1 MIKWAL
7 LGWLSSSLTDQLIR
21 LISSRANWQ
30 SLHHHHSYK
39 QTSEAQVNQ
48 VIFNRS
54 PPPFLK
60 WTSPFKSVSG
70 VFVFLHPNWNTRA
83 PSVVSVTNMRYVPT
97 PFLKWTCLFKSISH
111 VFVFLHPNWNKR
123 ALIELEAS
131 RSHNWA
137 NIQFAFFLIFW
148 FLLLRIS
155 APQIFLFRFGGFKGD
170 VCKSLFRIKMD
181 ERFLIYPF
189 RRLHC

>member
-7 LGWLSSSLTDQLIR
+7 LGWLSFSLTDQLIR
-21 LISSRANWQ
+21 LISSRDNCQ

-54 PPPFLK
+54 PPPFWNGPVHSK
-60 WTSPFKSVSG
+60 
-70 VFVFLHPNWNTRA
+70 VFLMFLSFCIQTGIRELSLSWKPRDPIIAQISNLLFSHIL
-83 PSVVSVTNMRYVPT
+83 VS
-97 PFLKWTCLFKSISH
+97 F
-111 VFVFLHPNWNKR
+111 
-123 ALIELEAS
+123 
-131 RSHNWA
+131 
-137 NIQFAFFLIFW
+137 
-148 FLLLRIS
+148 LRIS

-181 ERFLIYPF
+181 ERFLIYLF
-189 RRLHC
+189 HRLRC

>member
-7 LGWLSSSLTDQLIR
+7 LGWLSYSLTDQLIR
-21 LISSRANWQ
+21 LISSRDNWQ

-54 PPPFLK
+54 PPPFFK
-60 WTSPFKSVSG
+60 WTSP
-70 VFVFLHPNWNTRA
+70 
-83 PSVVSVTNMRYVPT
+83 
-97 PFLKWTCLFKSISH
+97 FKSISH

-131 RSHNWA
+131 RSHNCA

-148 FLLLRIS
+148 FLCCGSVPRRSFFSDLEVSKATYANHYSESKWMKDFWFTSFIDS
-155 APQIFLFRFGGFKGD
+155 VA
-170 VCKSLFRIKMD
+170 KS
-181 ERFLIYPF
+181 PPT
-189 RRLHC
+189 LHF

>member
-39 QTSEAQVNQ
+39 QTSKAQVNQ

-60 WTSPFKSVSG
+60 WTSP
-70 VFVFLHPNWNTRA
+70 
-83 PSVVSVTNMRYVPT
+83 
-97 PFLKWTCLFKSISH
+97 FKSISH

-131 RSHNWA
+131 RSHNCA
-137 NIQFAFFLIFW
+137 NIQFAFFSYFGFFVADQCPADLSFQIWRFQRRRMQIIIPNQNGW
-148 FLLLRIS
+148 KISDLPLSSTPLLNPPL
-155 APQIFLFRFGGFKGD
+155 
-170 VCKSLFRIKMD
+170 
-181 ERFLIYPF
+181 PF
-189 RRLHC
+189 TSNLC

>member
-54 PPPFLK
+54 PPPFFK
-60 WTSPFKSVSG
+60 WTS
-70 VFVFLHPNWNTRA
+70 
-83 PSVVSVTNMRYVPT
+83 
-97 PFLKWTCLFKSISH
+97 LFKSISH

-131 RSHNWA
+131 RSHNCA

-181 ERFLIYPF
+181 ERFLIYLF
-189 RRLHC
+189 HRLRC

>member
-21 LISSRANWQ
+21 LISSRDNWQ

-39 QTSEAQVNQ
+39 QTSKAQVNQ
-48 VIFNRS
+48 LIFNRS
-54 PPPFLK
+54 PPPVWNGHVHSK
-60 WTSPFKSVSG
+60 
-70 VFVFLHPNWNTRA
+70 VFLMFLSFCIQTGIRELSLSWKPRDPIIAQISNLLF
-83 PSVVSVTNMRYVPT
+83 SYILVS
-97 PFLKWTCLFKSISH
+97 
-111 VFVFLHPNWNKR
+111 
-123 ALIELEAS
+123 
-131 RSHNWA
+131 
-137 NIQFAFFLIFW
+137 
-148 FLLLRIS
+148 LLRIS

>member
-21 LISSRANWQ
+21 LISSRDNWQ

-48 VIFNRS
+48 VMFNRS

-60 WTSPFKSVSG
+60 WTSP
-70 VFVFLHPNWNTRA
+70 
-83 PSVVSVTNMRYVPT
+83 
-97 PFLKWTCLFKSISH
+97 FKSISH

-131 RSHNWA
+131 RSHNCA
-137 NIQFAFFLIFW
+137 NIQFAFLSYFGFFFADQCRSFFSDLEVSKATYANHYSESKWMKDFW
-148 FLLLRIS
+148 FTSFIDS
-155 APQIFLFRFGGFKGD
+155 VA
-170 VCKSLFRIKMD
+170 KS
-181 ERFLIYPF
+181 PPT
-189 RRLHC
+189 LHF